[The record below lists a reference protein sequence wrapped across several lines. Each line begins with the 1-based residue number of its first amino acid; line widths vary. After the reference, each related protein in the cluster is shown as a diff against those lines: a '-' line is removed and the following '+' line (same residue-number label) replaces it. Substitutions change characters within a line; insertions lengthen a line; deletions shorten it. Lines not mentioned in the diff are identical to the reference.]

1 MKIERELSIYK
12 ANILY
17 LLLALVFLVLGG
29 AAQSLN
35 LFFGI
40 LVTELLIIAIPSIYF
55 VKRSGL
61 SIKKSFRLNKLG
73 PKNIVLIFLI
83 TVLTYPIAV
92 FFQGI
97 FVTLLDSIVTLK
109 PNTLPEELFKLPFL
123 WSVFFVAIVPGVCEE
138 IMFRGTMLRAYEKIG
153 IKKAILISAVLFG
166 MFHFAL
172 INFVGPII
180 LGIVFGIMVYKTN
193 SIYSSMIAH
202 SLNNFIALVLNYFFM
217 GSMDNIDEI
226 ASQEVEVGVL
236 QTLIT
241 FAILGIFIFLLI
253 KIVKSLLNRL
263 EPSAIDYMDIDDIE
277 TEYSHIEERENLDL
291 LSYMPLAIVSV
302 MFFIFNYIFIFVK

>member
-29 AAQSLN
+29 AAQSVN

-40 LVTELLIIAIPSIYF
+40 LVTEILIIAIPSIYF
-55 VKRSGL
+55 VRRSGL
-61 SIKKSFRLNKLG
+61 SLKKSFRLNKLG
-73 PKNIVLIFLI
+73 FKNIVLIFLI

-97 FVTLLDSIVTLK
+97 FVTILDSIVTLK
-109 PNTLPEELFKLPFL
+109 PNTLPEELSKVPFL

-153 IKKAILISAVLFG
+153 IKKAILISGVLFG

-202 SLNNFIALVLNYFFM
+202 SLNNFIALVLNYFLM
-217 GSMDNIDEI
+217 ENMDNINEI
-226 ASQEVEVGVL
+226 ASQEVEVGFL
-236 QTLIT
+236 QNLIT

-253 KIVKSLLNRL
+253 KIVKSLLNKL
-263 EPSAIDYMDIDDIE
+263 KPSATYYMEEIE
-277 TEYSHIEERENLDL
+277 TEYSYKEERENLDL
-291 LSYMPLAIVSV
+291 LSYMPIVIVSV

>member
-40 LVTELLIIAIPSIYF
+40 LVTEILIIAIPSIYF
-55 VKRSGL
+55 VRRSGL
-61 SIKKSFRLNKLG
+61 SLKKSFRLNKLG
-73 PKNIVLIFLI
+73 FKNIVLIFLI

-97 FVTLLDSIVTLK
+97 FVTILDSIVTLK
-109 PNTLPEELFKLPFL
+109 PNTLPEELSKVPFL

-153 IKKAILISAVLFG
+153 IKKAILISGVLFG

-202 SLNNFIALVLNYFFM
+202 SLNNFIALVLNYFLM
-217 GSMDNIDEI
+217 ENMDNINEI
-226 ASQEVEVGVL
+226 ASQEVEVGFL
-236 QTLIT
+236 QNLIT

-253 KIVKSLLNRL
+253 KIVKSLLNKL
-263 EPSAIDYMDIDDIE
+263 KPSATYYMEEIE
-277 TEYSHIEERENLDL
+277 TEYSYKEERENLDF
-291 LSYMPLAIVSV
+291 LSYMPIVIVSV